1 MAQYYV
7 RISKTYEDYIEADS
21 EMEAIAIAEEA
32 LNEGDFGY
40 SDCDVELCTDE
51 EDEEE
56 EEDE

>member
-7 RISKTYEDYIEADS
+7 KISKTYEDYIEADS

-32 LNEGDFGY
+32 LNNDDCDY

-56 EEDE
+56 DED

>member
-7 RISKTYEDYIEADS
+7 RISKTYEEYIEADS

-32 LNEGDFGY
+32 LNNDDFGY

-51 EDEEE
+51 DDEEGEDE
-56 EEDE
+56 

>member
-7 RISKTYEDYIEADS
+7 RISKTYEEYIEADS

-32 LNEGDFGY
+32 LNESDFGY
-40 SDCDVELCTDE
+40 SDCDVELCADE

-56 EEDE
+56 DKD

>member
-7 RISKTYEDYIEADS
+7 RISKTYEEYIEADS

-32 LNEGDFGY
+32 LNDGDFGY
-40 SDCDVELCTDE
+40 SDCDVELCADEDDEE

-56 EEDE
+56 

>member
-40 SDCDVELCTDE
+40 SDCDVELCDDGEEDE
-51 EDEEE
+51 EDE
-56 EEDE
+56 D

>member
-7 RISKTYEDYIEADS
+7 KISKTYEDYIEADS

-32 LNEGDFGY
+32 LNNDDFGY

-56 EEDE
+56 DED